1 MNDGWGQ
8 PMPVQQRRRSAWPAV
23 FIMSI
28 PFVFIGLAVWW
39 LESRFGAS
47 VALMI
52 LGGLAGAAC
61 IVLGVVLSS
70 TITKTTLANAAQFN
84 SDLASVERARTSTAR
99 AELGVVREH
108 ARGEREAFNH
118 RAKLEQLEARRID
131 QLAQQRAKLLVDTE
145 RQAQQAQQARTWR
158 TYEDEAPAA
167 VEAEFRFYE

>member
-1 MNDGWGQ
+1 MNDGWGA

-23 FIMSI
+23 FAMAI
-28 PFVFIGLAVWW
+28 PFAFIGLTVWW
-39 LESRFGAS
+39 LESRFGAG

-61 IVLGVVLSS
+61 IVLGVVLSGA
-70 TITKTTLANAAQFN
+70 ITKSTLQNAAQFN
-84 SDLASVERARTSTAR
+84 SDLASVERARTATQR

-131 QLAQQRAKLLVDTE
+131 QLAQQRAKLLVDAE
-145 RQAQQAQQARTWR
+145 RQAQQQQQARTWQ
-158 TYEDEAPAA
+158 TYEDEPSTA
-167 VEAEFRFYE
+167 EGEFRFYE